1 MHYTDLGVR
10 VIRLQNIGDGEFRDR
25 GGAFISESH
34 YATLGDHSVREG
46 DLLVA
51 GLGDEK
57 IPAGR
62 ACVAPPSLGVAMV
75 KADCFRFRLAPG
87 RTIPAFLAKHLSAT
101 ASGATACLSTGATRL
116 RINLSATA
124 ARLVILP
131 PLEEQQSI
139 IDFIGTATAPLYTAI
154 SRLEREIELLREYR
168 TRLVADVVTG
178 KLDVREAASRLPE
191 EVDPTATDHEADP
204 DMDPE
209 ETEAEAGA

>member
-1 MHYTDLGVR
+1 
-10 VIRLQNIGDGEFRDR
+10 
-25 GGAFISESH
+25 
-34 YATLGDHSVREG
+34 
-46 DLLVA
+46 
-51 GLGDEK
+51 
-57 IPAGR
+57 
-62 ACVAPPSLGVAMV
+62 
-75 KADCFRFRLAPG
+75 
-87 RTIPAFLAKHLSAT
+87 
-101 ASGATACLSTGATRL
+101 
-116 RINLSATA
+116 
-124 ARLVILP
+124 LVILP